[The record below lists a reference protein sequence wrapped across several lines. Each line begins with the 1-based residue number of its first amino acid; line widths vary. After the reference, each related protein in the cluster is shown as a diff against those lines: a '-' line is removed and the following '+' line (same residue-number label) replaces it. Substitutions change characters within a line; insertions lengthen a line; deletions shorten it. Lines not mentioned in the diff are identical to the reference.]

1 MLFRFLWN
9 NKPEKIKR
17 SILIGNKE
25 EGGIEMPD
33 FETYSK
39 CLKIKWIKL
48 LCHNDEA
55 NWKVIPKLFLN
66 QFGND
71 LLIFKMN

>member
-9 NKPEKIKR
+9 NKPEKIKL
-17 SILIGNKE
+17 SILIGNKQ

-55 NWKVIPKLFLN
+55 N
-66 QFGND
+66 
-71 LLIFKMN
+71 

>member
-17 SILIGNKE
+17 SILIGNKQK
-25 EGGIEMPD
+25 GGIEMPD

-39 CLKIKWIKL
+39 NKNK
-48 LCHNDEA
+48 N
-55 NWKVIPKLFLN
+55 
-66 QFGND
+66 
-71 LLIFKMN
+71 FKN